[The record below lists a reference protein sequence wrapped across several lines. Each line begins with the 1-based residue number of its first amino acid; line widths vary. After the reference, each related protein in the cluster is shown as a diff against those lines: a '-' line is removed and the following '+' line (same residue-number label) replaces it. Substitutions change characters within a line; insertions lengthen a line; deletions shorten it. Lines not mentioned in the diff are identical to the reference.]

1 MAYLNTNL
9 LKRIDLESH
18 FEDGKK
24 IIMSRTSVL
33 YNEDVI
39 STKEVETLILS
50 NTFFG
55 DGRVVVLPSV
65 MADRLANSVLV
76 QDKNLNVKKSEAV

>member
-18 FEDGKK
+18 FEDGAK
-24 IIMSRTSVL
+24 IAMSKTSVL

-55 DGRVVVLPSV
+55 DERVVVLPSV

-76 QDKNLNVKKSEAV
+76 QDENLNVKKSEAV